1 MKPRVIKI
9 SEETTDTLQQS
20 LNEKGLE
27 NFQLYFPAL
36 SLWFNYY
43 NNDSYQRFTLNSEF
57 ILKELREPLKNDFQ
71 DTYIKHMYNSVVV
84 NIKTGETQETPVF
97 VKMNPVLDVISYLKN
112 DYNLSNSETPNIF
125 NFMTNNKINSYHNT
139 AYIDNFFTYI
149 GSKYMEY
156 NLCPT
161 FPKYYGGFI
170 GITDKYEYDLSE
182 EYEMIQDSNWF
193 TKNLDRLYKI
203 RIEEFETK
211 LDEKIVFE
219 DSSSLPAS
227 PFPNESEGEG
237 DGEGDGEEEDD
248 AEGYVENL
256 EDVLSSDGS
265 WETQSEGTG
274 GTEEVG
280 EAEKSRENSNSG
292 SDSNSIISL
301 NSDFEIDT
309 QIDKVYYCQF
319 KRYPVQLVAMEKM
332 EYTLENL
339 IEDLEHEITED
350 EWFSILF
357 QICFGLSVAHK
368 RNKFVHNDLHCSN
381 IMFTETEQEYLY
393 FKYKSRVYRLPTF
406 GRITKI
412 IDFGRA
418 TFEVDGNLF
427 FSDVFR
433 KNGDAEG
440 QYSFPYN
447 NSLKDC
453 KIKPN
458 PSFDLC
464 RLSKTIVE
472 YVDPESD
479 VFRLLELWSRDK
491 YGNSLLEHEDDFDLY
506 RIIAKNVRSAVPVK
520 QLEKKVFQRFIIE
533 ESDVP
538 ENTIVYKY

>member
-1 MKPRVIKI
+1 
-9 SEETTDTLQQS
+9 
-20 LNEKGLE
+20 
-27 NFQLYFPAL
+27 
-36 SLWFNYY
+36 
-43 NNDSYQRFTLNSEF
+43 
-57 ILKELREPLKNDFQ
+57 
-71 DTYIKHMYNSVVV
+71 MYNSVVV

-393 FKYKSRVYRLPTF
+393 FKYKSTYL
-406 GRITKI
+406 
-412 IDFGRA
+412 
-418 TFEVDGNLF
+418 
-427 FSDVFR
+427 
-433 KNGDAEG
+433 
-440 QYSFPYN
+440 
-447 NSLKDC
+447 
-453 KIKPN
+453 
-458 PSFDLC
+458 
-464 RLSKTIVE
+464 
-472 YVDPESD
+472 
-479 VFRLLELWSRDK
+479 
-491 YGNSLLEHEDDFDLY
+491 
-506 RIIAKNVRSAVPVK
+506 
-520 QLEKKVFQRFIIE
+520 
-533 ESDVP
+533 
-538 ENTIVYKY
+538 